1 MYTDEIPELVKI
13 KSYRAPRDKIICV
26 LNCCKVLFGLFPIPQ
41 YVTTLTTTGFLR
53 NSESDQSADAFIPLL
68 IYTVLKANPDH
79 LVSNVQYI
87 LRFRN
92 QDKLGGE
99 AGYYMS
105 SLMGAVQFI
114 ENLDRTNLTVTD
126 EEFEKNVEAAV
137 SAITER
143 NEQEEK
149 RASAAKLAHLPFVEK
164 SAPSRPE
171 VTQRNS
177 LDGEQASPR
186 RAMHRVSAESPRS
199 VQEEPVDDAVTG
211 LLRTIQ
217 RPLSSIGR
225 MFSEELSQ
233 SVRSSSDHPALTP
246 LPGSTPRLS
255 PSLLPRSNSELPPT
269 TNPDAPPGAA
279 AEYERM
285 RLSAADSAAR
295 QASAEVAEA
304 HRLQRA
310 EHRNVVE

>member
-1 MYTDEIPELVKI
+1 
-13 KSYRAPRDKIICV
+13 
-26 LNCCKVLFGLFPIPQ
+26 
-41 YVTTLTTTGFLR
+41 
-53 NSESDQSADAFIPLL
+53 
-68 IYTVLKANPDH
+68 
-79 LVSNVQYI
+79 VQYI

-126 EEFEKNVEAAV
+126 DEFEKNVEAAV

-164 SAPSRPE
+164 SALSRPE
-171 VTQRNS
+171 VTPRNS
-177 LDGEQASPR
+177 MDGERASPR
-186 RAMHRVSAESPRS
+186 RAIPRVSTETSKS

-217 RPLSSIGR
+217 KPPSSIGR

-233 SVRSSSDHPALTP
+233 PQRTSDHPALTP

-255 PSLLPRSNSELPPT
+255 PLLLPQNNNEMPLMA
-269 TNPDAPPGAA
+269 NLDVPPGAV

-295 QASAEVAEA
+295 QASAEIAEA